1 MPMRLAALVI
11 SPAGRG
17 SDPPD
22 EDRLPAIVDQLV
34 PGLGAVLL
42 AHDPLVRIWPAQL
55 SSQGF
60 ANAFFSRA
68 RLPGNDGK
76 GTCWCTMAG
85 RFEADGQKY
94 QAGLVLRAAAVN
106 NLGRVLVE
114 RDSQWL
120 DLLRVRLKRDS

>member
-1 MPMRLAALVI
+1 M
-11 SPAGRG
+11 
-17 SDPPD
+17 
-22 EDRLPAIVDQLV
+22 

-68 RLPGNDGK
+68 CLPGTDGK

-94 QAGLVLRAAAVN
+94 QAGLVLRG
-106 NLGRVLVE
+106 GREQSGALLVE